1 MEKKILSGHVCC
13 VKSRELLNC
22 LSQVEHRKK
31 LLGGG
36 VWGKIS
42 ASNFKL
48 KNHFVLGFVPF
59 GGCFEEFIAPFV
71 TEMKTLE
78 NGITIDVQGTK
89 SIVIA
94 KISAVPMMTRCKEIA
109 AEYRLCTQP
118 PILDNLKRERHLQ
131 SPHDVYHAIAGKVLK
146 FLRITIDALS
156 SEGKLAFI
164 LS

>member
-1 MEKKILSGHVCC
+1 
-13 VKSRELLNC
+13 
-22 LSQVEHRKK
+22 
-31 LLGGG
+31 
-36 VWGKIS
+36 
-42 ASNFKL
+42 
-48 KNHFVLGFVPF
+48 
-59 GGCFEEFIAPFV
+59 
-71 TEMKTLE
+71 
-78 NGITIDVQGTK
+78 
-89 SIVIA
+89 
-94 KISAVPMMTRCKEIA
+94 MMTRCKEIA